1 MEFLKGIAK
10 SLVGLLVLN
19 IVLVPIMVLG
29 PLLYVIPF
37 FCIIANPQDDF
48 SGLAQLYFWLGPL
61 SCAFWMLLSC
71 HWPTVRRAQREGR
84 LETWRESE
92 GGMLHTVTKATVY
105 MFAGLFGSFIFEI
118 TFLVVFSFRPGNPYR
133 DMLWFAILPFATFA
147 PVILLWLSRWMRGRK
162 QGDFISRAKN
172 DRELHDQLRGASLYG
187 KNLRSRNAQYRAEE
201 G

>member
-1 MEFLKGIAK
+1 MEFLKGIVR
-10 SLVGLLVLN
+10 SLVGLFVLN

-37 FCIIANPQDDF
+37 FCIVANPQDDF
-48 SGLAQLYFWLGPL
+48 SGLAQLYFWLGPM
-61 SCAFWMLLSC
+61 SAAFWMLLSC

-105 MFAGLFGSFIFEI
+105 MFAGLFGSFVFEI
-118 TFLVVFSFRPGNPYR
+118 AFLVVFNFRPGNPYR
-133 DMLWFAILPFATFA
+133 DMLWFAILPFANYA
-147 PVILLWLSRWMRGRK
+147 PVLLLWLRRWMRGRK
-162 QGDFISRAKN
+162 QGDFISRAKS
-172 DRELHDQLRGASLYG
+172 DRELRDKLRAASLYA
-187 KNLRSRNAQYRAEE
+187 KTLRSRNAHCWQEE

>member
-1 MEFLKGIAK
+1 MKGIVRF
-10 SLVGLLVLN
+10 LVQMLVLN

-29 PLLYVIPF
+29 PLLYVVPF
-37 FCIIANPQDDF
+37 FCIVANPQDDF
-48 SGLAQLYFWLGPL
+48 SGVAQLYFWLGPL

-105 MFAGLFGSFIFEI
+105 MFAGLFGSFVFEI

-133 DMLWFAILPFATFA
+133 EMVWFALLPFATFA
-147 PVILLWLSRWMRGRK
+147 PVILLWLRRWMRDRK
-162 QGDFISRAKN
+162 QGDFISRA
-172 DRELHDQLRGASLYG
+172 DTDCELRDQLRAAFLYA
-187 KNLRSRNAQYRAEE
+187 KNLRSRNAHESQ
-201 G
+201 